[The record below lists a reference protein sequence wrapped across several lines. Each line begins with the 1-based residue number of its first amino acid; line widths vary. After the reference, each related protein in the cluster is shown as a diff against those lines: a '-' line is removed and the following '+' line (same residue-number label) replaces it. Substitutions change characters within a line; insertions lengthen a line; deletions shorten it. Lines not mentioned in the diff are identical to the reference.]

1 MARSPHYFAAI
12 ITDQCL
18 EQRRYCPILGRLI
31 GEYLALKLIPQSP
44 ILVHSALCVHL
55 GIWASVVLSRSR
67 LRRRRRQRH
76 RATRPS
82 ARRQALLIQPQVR
95 TSMSQR
101 RLLLS
106 ALPGVSRSSKSS
118 GKATTINKDNSW
130 EPIERV
136 FSAAGKM
143 HSDLRNRPMQ
153 PHWSTRSLRLSTL
166 TELLTRNWP
175 FASADRFCHPVTW
188 WEKYTVYGYYGS
200 LCCAKYLP
208 KYLAST

>member
-118 GKATTINKDNSW
+118 GKATTIRTTRMGAHRACLST
-130 EPIERV
+130 
-136 FSAAGKM
+136 AGKM
-143 HSDLRNRPMQ
+143 HGDLRKKANATTLE
-153 PHWSTRSLRLSTL
+153 HSL
-166 TELLTRNWP
+166 
-175 FASADRFCHPVTW
+175 FAAFNTD
-188 WEKYTVYGYYGS
+188 
-200 LCCAKYLP
+200 
-208 KYLAST
+208 